1 MKIAL
6 AVYIQLRTIPVH
18 IDVYLYDKKVSN
30 LAIKHKYLGEMLI
43 DLGIISNEQLEE
55 SLKDQKISGERLG
68 KILKS
73 KGFVTEQQLMEVMQY
88 QLGIPFI
95 NLDTVKFSK
104 ALAKNIPV
112 ALARRHRMVP
122 VKTDGGKLHLAMAD
136 PIDFIAIEDARVV
149 SGMEIMPMI
158 APEHAVDTAI
168 GIIYGNEYAETAIKE
183 LSEEH
188 TEDNAETTEGGNIS
202 NAPIVRLV
210 TSIFEQAAKA
220 KASDIHVEPSES
232 GVRVRMRVDGQLV
245 DALTIPKKAQSAVI
259 TRLKIIGNMDI
270 AEKRIPQDGRY
281 KLTMSGNDIDV
292 RMSSMP
298 TVHGEKIVMRLL
310 DKQNYYMSKEKLGLS
325 AHNLDKFDSLLNNPH
340 GIILITGPT
349 GSGKS
354 TTLYTMLGEVNDIS
368 KNIITVEDPVEYSM
382 EGVNQVQ
389 VNTKAGLSFAAG
401 LRSILRQD
409 PDVIMIGEIR
419 DQETVEIAIRAAIT
433 GHLVLSTI
441 HTNDAAGTISRLVDM
456 GIPPYMLAASLVGIL
471 SQRLVKTI
479 CQNCKQEYKPSA
491 FELAAVGLPEKYSK
505 PVYHGKG
512 CTYCNNTGYKG
523 RMAVHEILVIDRIV
537 RDMIVQGATPDA
549 ISDFAVKSQHMERI
563 AQGCITLLENGL
575 TTIQEV
581 ISTSYAY
588 KGDSA

>member
-1 MKIAL
+1 MVRI
-6 AVYIQLRTIPVH
+6 
-18 IDVYLYDKKVSN
+18 

-43 DLGIISNEQLEE
+43 DLGIITNEQLED
-55 SLKDQKISGERLG
+55 SLKEQKISGERLG

-112 ALARRHRMVP
+112 NLARRHRIVP
-122 VKTDGGKLHLAMAD
+122 VKTEGGKLYLAMAD

-158 APEHAVDTAI
+158 APEHAVETAI
-168 GIIYGNEYAETAIKE
+168 GVIYGNEYAETAIKE
-183 LSEEH
+183 LSEEQSDDN
-188 TEDNAETTEGGNIS
+188 TEDDEKGNIS

-220 KASDIHVEPSES
+220 KASDIHVEPNES
-232 GVRVRMRVDGQLV
+232 NVRVRMRVDGQLI
-245 DALTIPKKAQSAVI
+245 DALIIPKKAQSAVI

-281 KLTMSGNDIDV
+281 KLTMAGNDIDV

-298 TVHGEKIVMRLL
+298 TVHGEKVVMRLL
-310 DKQNYYMSKEKLGLS
+310 DKQNYYMAKDKLGLS
-325 AHNLDKFDSLLNNPH
+325 DLNLTKFDALLKNPH

-354 TTLYTMLGEVNDIS
+354 TTLYTMLGEVNDVS

-382 EGVNQVQ
+382 DGINQVQ

-409 PDVIMIGEIR
+409 PDIIMIGEIR

-456 GIPPYMLAASLVGIL
+456 GLPSYMLAASLVGIL

-479 CQNCKQEYKPSA
+479 CQNCKQAYTPSA
-491 FELAAVGLPEKYSK
+491 FELAAAGLPANYKK
-505 PVYHGKG
+505 PVYIGKG
-512 CTYCNNTGYKG
+512 CTYCNNSGYKG
-523 RMAVHEILVIDRIV
+523 RMAVHEILVVDRAV
-537 RDMIVQGATPDA
+537 RDMVVQGATPDA
-549 ISDFAVKSQHMERI
+549 ISDYAVKTQHMERI
-563 AQGCITLLENGL
+563 ASGCITLMEKGL

-581 ISTSYAY
+581 ISTSYSY